1 MLNYAVLSRG
11 DRHSNELTERF
22 HQLAS
27 ERGFIRND
35 NKPDKVISIGGDGT
49 LLQAFHTYLNQI
61 DDVAFVGVHTGHLGF
76 YADWKA
82 EELDDLVGIM
92 AQQQPKIVRYP
103 LAQIEL
109 ETPEGITEY
118 IALNRVHLEGRGRHA
133 CAPGEYQR

>member
-35 NKPDKVISIGGDGT
+35 SKPDTVISIGGDGT
-49 LLQAFHTYLNQI
+49 LLQAFHTYLNRI

-82 EELDDLVGIM
+82 EELDDLVASWPSSSPRSSAIRWPRSSWKLRRES
-92 AQQQPKIVRYP
+92 QSISRSTSSP
-103 LAQIEL
+103 
-109 ETPEGITEY
+109 
-118 IALNRVHLEGRGRHA
+118 
-133 CAPGEYQR
+133 